1 MINKNHLLHHFIKEQ
16 EVKVIIRV
24 LLKIRNSLYHHVWVL
39 KESNTNQS
47 KWIHLRER
55 NLLI

>member
-1 MINKNHLLHHFIKEQ
+1 MINKNPLLLHFIKEQ

-24 LLKIRNSLYHHVWVL
+24 LLKIRNNLYHHVWVL
-39 KESNTNQS
+39 KESSINQN
-47 KWIHLRER
+47 KWIHLKER